1 MFFDRVLDNFHNQFQ
16 YVHGKNYLSI
26 GEQLSA
32 YFRHLG
38 LSKTGQGQN
47 KRKRE
52 HDLLLFR
59 VIHRMRTKF
68 CTKKRHLLV

>member
-16 YVHGKNYLSI
+16 YVHGKNYLGI

-47 KRKRE
+47 TNV
-52 HDLLLFR
+52 LVVLFKQ
-59 VIHRMRTKF
+59 VIHMTNEVRM
-68 CTKKRHLLV
+68 LAL